1 MQLYLHLNLKKEEWD
16 FLGKDR
22 EVVMELGSMV
32 DFIYEFM

>member
-1 MQLYLHLNLKKEEWD
+1 MQLYLHLNLKNEEWD
-16 FLGKDR
+16 ILGKGW